1 MRGSPGPYSQRRSS
15 DGSVEQGRLFDVE
28 HGSASAPPAVVQPA
42 FVRVPALKADSPLS
56 ACRLPYQQYLR
67 LTDRSKNTVAC
78 FLSDLGLLIGFLGG
92 ERALGSITL
101 DDLEQWRRHLRLTA
115 NARGPSPT
123 PKTLARRMTFL
134 KNFFGWLAQEG
145 VIPRDPTAELRFKRP
160 EPPIPG
166 VPFEDEVQRLE
177 VAARE
182 DVRCHLLVML
192 LLETGLK
199 REEVTG
205 LRLRDVDLSDPEHP
219 AIEVH
224 FPRQDKRRRERR
236 MGLPREWAEVYQR
249 YLERYRP
256 VEYVF
261 ECTGRNLNYVLAA
274 AVRRAGVQRH
284 VTLQILRDVYAIRQ
298 LRAGVSMEALR
309 EKLGL
314 SEEAWYET
322 AYKYR
327 KLAFNT

>member
-1 MRGSPGPYSQRRSS
+1 MRESPGPHSQRHAS
-15 DGSVEQGRLFDVE
+15 DAGVAQGRLFDVD
-28 HGSASAPPAVVQPA
+28 HTSTADAPAPVPPAI
-42 FVRVPALKADSPLS
+42 VRVPALKASSQLS

-67 LTDRSKNTVAC
+67 LTDRSKNTVTC

-92 ERALGSITL
+92 DQAIGSITL
-101 DDLEQWRRHLRLTA
+101 DHLEQWRRYLRQEA
-115 NARGPSPT
+115 SARGPRQT
-123 PKTLARRMTFL
+123 PKSIARRMTFL

-145 VIPRDPTAELRFKRP
+145 VIASDPTLELKFKRP

-166 VPFEDEVQRLE
+166 VPFEEEVQRLE
-177 VAARE
+177 AAARE
-182 DVRCHLLVML
+182 DVRCHVLVLL

-199 REEVTG
+199 KEEVMG

-236 MGLPREWAEVYQR
+236 MALPKEWSDVYPR
-249 YLERYRP
+249 YLDRYRP

-284 VTLQILRDVYAIRQ
+284 VTLQILRDVFAIRQ

-314 SEEAWYET
+314 SEEAWFET
-322 AYKYR
+322 ATKYR
-327 KLAFNT
+327 KLAFTA

>member
-1 MRGSPGPYSQRRSS
+1 MRGSPGPFSQRHTS
-15 DGSVEQGRLFDVE
+15 DAHVEQGRLFDVDATS
-28 HGSASAPPAVVQPA
+28 GAGAPAAAQPT
-42 FVRVPALKADSPLS
+42 FVRVPALKASSPLS

-67 LTDRSKNTVAC
+67 LTDRSKNTVTC
-78 FLSDLGLLIGFLGG
+78 FLSDLGLLVGFLGG
-92 ERALGSITL
+92 DKAIGTITL
-101 DDLEQWRRHLRLTA
+101 DDLEQWRRYLRLEA
-115 NARGPSPT
+115 NARGPSQT
-123 PKTLARRMTFL
+123 PKSVARRMTFL

-145 VIPRDPTAELRFKRP
+145 VIAKDPTLELKFKRP

-166 VPFEDEVQRLE
+166 VPFEDEMQRLE
-177 VAARE
+177 AAARE

-199 REEVTG
+199 KEEVMG
-205 LRLRDVDLSDPEHP
+205 LRLRDVDLSDPERP

-236 MGLPREWAEVYQR
+236 MGLPKEWTEVYQR
-249 YLERYRP
+249 YLERYKP
-256 VEYVF
+256 VERVF

-274 AVRRAGVQRH
+274 AVRRAEVPRH
-284 VTLQILRDVYAIRQ
+284 VTLQILRDVFAIRQ

-327 KLAFNT
+327 KLAFTA